1 MSMSV
6 PEIGPRFHG
15 EPPRYL
21 TSPLLAGAG
30 LPHLFTTRHF
40 PGIRPWR
47 DPAGPFE
54 GRALELLASRGLHDE
69 AVAFLRQVHGAEAL
83 TARRPGLAGRGDIL
97 ITDRVGLP
105 VAVFTAD
112 CLPIV
117 VYDQR
122 NRRLALAH
130 AGWRGTVEAA
140 ARVAVDALVEAGGQ
154 PRGLLAA
161 IGPSIGPCCYEV
173 DAPVIDP
180 LAAAFPDAWREWVM
194 AAGPGKWML
203 DLWKANEDQ
212 LKKAGLSDAQIDNP
226 RLCTACRTD
235 LFFSY
240 RGGRGQG
247 RLVAVAAIPDGA
259 GPAC

>member
-1 MSMSV
+1 MSV
-6 PEIGPRFHG
+6 PELGPRFHG

-21 TSPLLAGAG
+21 TSPLLTRAG

-54 GRALELLASRGLHDE
+54 ERALELLASRGLGDE
-69 AVAFLRQVHGAEAL
+69 AVAFLRQVHGAKVL
-83 TARRPGLAGRGDIL
+83 TARRAGLAGRADIL
-97 ITDRVGLP
+97 ITDRAGLP
-105 VAVFTAD
+105 VAIFTAD

-122 NRRLALAH
+122 NRRLAVAH

-140 ARVAVDALVEAGGQ
+140 ARVAVDALVKAGGQ
-154 PRGLLAA
+154 PDRFLAA
-161 IGPSIGPCCYEV
+161 VGPSIGPCCYEV

-180 LAAAFPDAWREWVM
+180 LAAAFPDAWRHWVT

-203 DLWKANEDQ
+203 DLWKANEGH
-212 LKKAGLSDAQIDNP
+212 LKEAGLSEAQIDNP

-240 RGGRGQG
+240 RRGQGQG
-247 RLVAVAAIPDGA
+247 RLVAVAAIPGGSD
-259 GPAC
+259 PAC